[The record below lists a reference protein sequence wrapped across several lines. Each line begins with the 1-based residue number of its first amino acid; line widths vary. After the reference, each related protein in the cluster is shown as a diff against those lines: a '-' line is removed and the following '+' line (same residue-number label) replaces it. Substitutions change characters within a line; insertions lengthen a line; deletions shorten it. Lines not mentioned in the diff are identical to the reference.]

1 MLYSSCGAWTLGGRL
16 AKSELYFKKNKGH
29 DGKPTGGQEIRTN
42 FRYKPTNSWPLSR
55 LKVKKSM
62 IDTFMK
68 QQRINHE
75 MLPSAR
81 KESFISLEYNNDI
94 RYAFW
99 KAFLAW
105 KWTVKYL
112 RNKWQNSLRNKRGS
126 PHGYDLY
133 GPLLFCL
140 CVIWNRLCM
149 TSPNCAGTLSYPQ
162 ALAKLSK
169 QTRGTSRD

>member
-1 MLYSSCGAWTLGGRL
+1 MLYSSCGVWTLGGRL
-16 AKSELYFKKNKGH
+16 AKSELYFKKNKGQ

-55 LKVKKSM
+55 LKVKESM
-62 IDTFMK
+62 TDTFMK
-68 QQRINHE
+68 QQRMNHE
-75 MLPSAR
+75 RLSSATNG
-81 KESFISLEYNNDI
+81 SFVSLEYNNDI

-112 RNKWQNSLRNKRGS
+112 RNKWQNSLRNKMGS
-126 PHGYDLY
+126 PRGYGLY
-133 GPLLFCL
+133 GPLLFLPL
-140 CVIWNRLCM
+140 CHLESPVHDFSQLCWNFIIP
-149 TSPNCAGTLSYPQ
+149 TGVNK
-162 ALAKLSK
+162 AL